1 LLKAVI
7 FDMDGVIIDSEPMHA
22 RAAILALKKFNI
34 DITMEYLNH
43 FIGTTTPLMCR
54 RIVEDFKI
62 NTSCEELLK
71 ANDEMKAYL
80 LNTEGHTVIPYITE
94 LMKDLHSNGIKLSIA
109 SSSPI
114 HAIEEVMVS
123 LNIEQY
129 FDGFV
134 SGAMVAHPKPAPDVF
149 LEAARRLGVKPEEC
163 VVIEDSF
170 HGVTAA
176 EAAGMTCIGFVNP
189 NSGNQD
195 LSKAA
200 ILVEGFDEVDY
211 SFVNQVY
218 QYSHNE
224 PVTVLTT
231 EHFIIRELT
240 VEDIDAMYQICQT
253 PEIICFME
261 DSEDSLTVQREKHK
275 AYIENMYH
283 FYGFGLW
290 GVFMKENNSLVGR
303 CGIELKMQ
311 DDEEIYELGYLL
323 NKPYQG
329 QGLAKE
335 FVTAVIN
342 YCFTRLH
349 IERIVAI
356 IDKSNTNS
364 IYLAKKVGMQL
375 YGECM
380 RSHHTCNKYEIKN
393 YVF

>member
-7 FDMDGVIIDSEPMHA
+7 FDMDGVIID
-22 RAAILALKKFNI
+22 R
-34 DITMEYLNH
+34 
-43 FIGTTTPLMCR
+43 
-54 RIVEDFKI
+54 
-62 NTSCEELLK
+62 
-71 ANDEMKAYL
+71 
-80 LNTEGHTVIPYITE
+80 NTEGHTTIPYITE
-94 LMKDLHSNGIKLSIA
+94 LMKDLHRNGIKLSIA

-134 SGAMVAHPKPAPDVF
+134 SGAKGAHPKPAPDVF

-163 VVIEDSF
+163 VVFEDSF

-176 EAAGMTCIGFVNP
+176 ETAGMACIAFVNP

-218 QYSHNE
+218 QYAHNE
-224 PVTVLTT
+224 PITILTT

-240 VEDIDAMYQICQT
+240 VEDINILYQICQT
-253 PEIICFME
+253 PEIKCYME
-261 DSEDSLTVQREKHK
+261 DSDDSLEVQIEKHK
-275 AYIENMYH
+275 AYIEKMYH
-283 FYGFGLW
+283 FYGFGFW
-290 GVFMKENNSLVGR
+290 GVFMKEDNSLVGR

-311 DDEEIYELGYLL
+311 DSEEIYELGYLL
-323 NKPYQG
+323 NKQHQG
-329 QGLAKE
+329 QGYAKE
-335 FVTAVIN
+335 FVTAVVN

-349 IERIVAI
+349 IDRIVAI
-356 IDKSNTNS
+356 IDKTNTPS
-364 IYLAKKVGMQL
+364 IHLAKKVGMQP
-375 YGECM
+375 YGECI
-380 RSHHTCNKYEIKN
+380 RDHHACYKYEIKK
-393 YVF
+393 